1 MFMKACLDD
10 EAVGG
15 IVVGLA
21 LFFLFL
27 SVSLKFM
34 SIIRNYTFTQTID
47 YDEIKRFSVGH
58 DSQNFEIIAWKERCQ
73 INK

>member
-27 SVSLKFM
+27 SVSWNYSLNSSAII
-34 SIIRNYTFTQTID
+34 SI
-47 YDEIKRFSVGH
+47 SVGN
-58 DSQNFEIIAWKERCQ
+58 DREDFEAVAWKECCEVDQ
-73 INK
+73 QSK